1 MVRNTVGK
9 VGRNLER
16 LMDKRIP
23 LTASFSIL
31 ERKAKSIEELV
42 VIEVMREVYWEI
54 QGKEQRLAS

>member
-9 VGRNLER
+9 IGRNLER

-31 ERKAKSIEELV
+31 ERKAKSVEELV